1 MDRSVRW
8 PDVEAGF
15 GRAIWRPSALRSIGR
30 SQVTGLQLRRSLL
43 KLFRFNVLASGGMLA
58 WAESAARYE
67 WYICAPRDLGCV
79 RPATVE
85 MTQCTHALL

>member
-1 MDRSVRW
+1 MARCGGRVW
-8 PDVEAGF
+8 PRYLASFRPQVHRPLAGD
-15 GRAIWRPSALRSIGR
+15 
-30 SQVTGLQLRRSLL
+30 GLQLRRSLL